1 MKSMFAAPVALS
13 ALVALGAVACES
25 APPASPTPEA
35 SAPQSQPGAP
45 EGATATGAAAPDTT
59 TEDTTSPGLMKAT
72 FAGGCFWCMEP
83 PFDALDGVTAT
94 ISGYAG
100 GTEVNPTYEQVSAG
114 RTSHTEVVQVTYDP
128 KKVTYDKLLYVF
140 WRNIEPTQVNGQFVD
155 RGTQYRTAIYTHNDE
170 QLKLAKASKQDL
182 AQSGKFDKPIAVEIK
197 PLNAFYPAED
207 YHQNFYKKSPVR
219 YYGYRKGSGRD
230 QFIIKTWG
238 KKTYE

>member
-1 MKSMFAAPVALS
+1 MKSMLTAQAVMAL
-13 ALVALGAVACES
+13 LLTLCTLGCES
-25 APPASPTPEA
+25 APEMNPTPKA
-35 SAPQSQPGAP
+35 SAPQSQPNTPSDA
-45 EGATATGAAAPDTT
+45 GATKDPSAQTT
-59 TEDTTSPGLMKAT
+59 KEDTTSPGLMKAT

-100 GTEVNPTYEQVSAG
+100 GAEENPTYKQVSAG

-128 KKVTYDKLLYVF
+128 KKVSYDKLLYVF
-140 WRNIEPTQVNGQFVD
+140 WRNIEPTQVDGQFVD
-155 RGTQYRTAIYTHNDE
+155 RGRQYRTAVYTHSDE
-170 QLKLAKASKQDL
+170 QLKLAKASKEDL
-182 AQSGKFDKPIAVEIK
+182 GKSGKFSKPIAVEVA

-230 QFIIKTWG
+230 KFIIKTWG